1 MQPSSTGWLFFHLL
15 FMTLDISLII
25 PVYNRPEEVRELFQ
39 SLVEQSFE
47 APYEIVLVEDGSTD
61 TAETVVRDFEDQLS
75 ITYLTK
81 ANSGPGD
88 SRNYGMRKAAGNYF
102 IILDSDCIL
111 PPDYLQNVQDALE
124 QEYVDCFGG
133 PDSAHASFNSLQQ
146 AINYSMTSF
155 WTTGGIRGHKKAA
168 DKFQPRSFNMG
179 LSREAFEKTGGFG
192 NIHPGEDPD
201 LSLRLKALGF
211 KTKLFPEAVVFHK
224 RRINWRSFFKQ
235 VRKFGMCRPILNKW
249 HRGSARLTY
258 WFPTLF
264 ILGLIFSLLLL
275 LIPWYLPIGL
285 YGLYFLIV
293 FLDALRKT
301 GSVQTA
307 FTAMIAVFVQF
318 LGYGYGFLK
327 STILV
332 NFSKKSP
339 EQLFPE
345 LFF

>member
-1 MQPSSTGWLFFHLL
+1 MLAMKLNL
-15 FMTLDISLII
+15 SLII
-25 PVYNRPEEVRELFQ
+25 PVYTRPEEIRELFE
-39 SLVEQSFE
+39 SLTEQTFE
-47 APYEIVLVEDGSTD
+47 GSYEIVLVEDGSV
-61 TAETVVRDFEDQLS
+61 ETSEAVVRDFEDQLS
-75 ITYLTK
+75 ISYFSKT
-81 ANSGPGD
+81 NSGPGD

-124 QEYVDCFGG
+124 KEYVDCFGG
-133 PDSAHASFNSLQQ
+133 PDSAHASFSNLQH

-155 WTTGGIRGHKKAA
+155 WTTGGIRGHKRAA

-211 KTKLFPEAVVFHK
+211 KTRLIPEALVYHK

-249 HRGSARLTY
+249 HKGSARLTY
-258 WFPTLF
+258 WFPTVF
-264 ILGLIFSLLLL
+264 SLGLILSLLLL
-275 LIPWYLPIGL
+275 LVPWYLSIGI
-285 YGLYFLIV
+285 YALYFVIV
-293 FLDALRKT
+293 FLDAFRST
-301 GSVQTA
+301 GSVTTG
-307 FTAMIAVFVQF
+307 FTTIIAVLVQF

-327 STILV
+327 STILIT
-332 NFSKKSP
+332 FSKKSP